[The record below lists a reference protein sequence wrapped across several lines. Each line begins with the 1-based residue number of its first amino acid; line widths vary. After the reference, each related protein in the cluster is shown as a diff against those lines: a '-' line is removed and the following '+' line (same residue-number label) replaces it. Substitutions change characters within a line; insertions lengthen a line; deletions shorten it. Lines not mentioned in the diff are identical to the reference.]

1 MEINLKIEDFIK
13 DQYKEKID
21 LYVNFLLEENQKYN
35 LTNITDIE
43 DIYYKHILDSL
54 SGLILL
60 KNIFKEE
67 VYEKNICDLGSGAG
81 FPSIPILIYDKNLN
95 ITLIESNKKK
105 ALFLNEVK
113 NLLDLSFEVINQN
126 YREILN
132 KKFDIVFFRALD
144 TILSVIKNG
153 KKLFKNKTFIYAY
166 KGKLETIENEIFKL
180 KVTNFYNFIKKIEIH
195 KIYGI
200 KNEERNIVELIWE
213 R

>member
-21 LYVNFLLEENQKYN
+21 LYVKFLLEENQKYN

-60 KNIFKEE
+60 KNILKEE
-67 VYEKNICDLGSGAG
+67 IYEKNICDLGPGAG
-81 FPSIPILIYDKNLN
+81 FPSIPILIYDKKLN
-95 ITLIESNKKK
+95 IILIESNKKK
-105 ALFLNEVK
+105 AQFLNEVK

-126 YREILN
+126 YREIIN

-153 KKLFKNKTFIYAY
+153 KKLFKNKTYIYAY

-180 KVTNFYNFIKKIEIH
+180 KATNFYNFIKKIEIH